1 MIPITENKRRRA
13 FSIWLRTGR
22 LPSVAIADDV
32 ELKFNP
38 WHDPADGQFTF
49 AGSGRN
55 YGQSGGGG
63 FRSSGGS
70 GAGASSREDWPGE
83 ARSATNRQRPRPG
96 PTPTAKASGPS
107 PNTNAQRP
115 ISNNSWGGG
124 GFTRGGGGSFGGA
137 GASGD
142 WGVDPPKQRTG
153 AKAPSTP
160 TKQQASV
167 PPTTTAQRSSAAR
180 PLRRDV
186 RSGYEYQIDETGRN
200 RTVSGTLE
208 FANTQVRSKT
218 AQAQAGG
225 ADRRSTDDGGHY
237 IAVRFNGP
245 TDAFNHF
252 AQDANSTAEATER
265 WRTSGRGRS
274 ESVVTS
280 R

>member
-1 MIPITENKRRRA
+1 MIPITDNERRRA

-70 GAGASSREDWPGE
+70 GGGASSREDWPRE

-96 PTPTAKASGPS
+96 LTPTAKTSGSSPRPS

-124 GFTRGGGGSFGGA
+124 ALRETVVTASAVRGRRA
-137 GASGD
+137 IGASIRQSSGR
-142 WGVDPPKQRTG
+142 VRKPHRPPRSSKHQYRRQRQ
-153 AKAPSTP
+153 P
-160 TKQQASV
+160 SV
-167 PPTTTAQRSSAAR
+167 PAPRDHFVARSAAATNIKST
-180 PLRRDV
+180 RRD
-186 RSGYEYQIDETGRN
+186 E
-200 RTVSGTLE
+200 
-208 FANTQVRSKT
+208 
-218 AQAQAGG
+218 
-225 ADRRSTDDGGHY
+225 
-237 IAVRFNGP
+237 P
-245 TDAFNHF
+245 
-252 AQDANSTAEATER
+252 AEC
-265 WRTSGRGRS
+265 
-274 ESVVTS
+274 
-280 R
+280 